1 MVLCNGLF
9 GGCWMRA
16 SQCVICTRSL
26 QDGVRSDCV
35 YCGVRC
41 RVRAHRL
48 RQTER
53 SRSEPVRA
61 DAALHTNR
69 IEELEEQLRC
79 AEESRRKDAALH
91 EQRTEDLM
99 RQLRD
104 AEERAAKQSEASR
117 RLEERCSAL
126 ELQNRASEES
136 HVQIHQRLA
145 ESLRVL
151 RSRDEFAQNALVL
164 LREKKRALLVTTQ
177 HASALQQR
185 VRELEAALLNEQ
197 SKSDVPQ
204 ANRRDRITDAE
215 LAGLQNELEKR
226 SQVLQRSEK
235 ERIELKQEVETLRTK
250 GATHESD
257 LAQMKMQQALLT
269 SERDMLFTL
278 CERLKSQVDGLTETV
293 SRYRQGVIAT
303 SVVGGLGIVSNVL
316 AAVAAQHGAKITPL
330 NVAEILNPQ
339 KVDKPQPTARAT
351 AETIATPSE
360 SKTPVGA
367 SGVAAT
373 EGSEPDQ
380 TERWKQIA
388 GEQLLRGWRPES
400 DLLVAIIR
408 DQIAAE
414 SVLALAQAGKSP
426 WGAKA
431 ALPVER
437 DHQAMIRALKARHDC
452 AKQNGGNDS
461 GVWLRQHNLLG
472 PQLEARLRGE
482 HDART
487 ERLKAQTRQLLS
499 RSKTRTP

>member
-1 MVLCNGLF
+1 
-9 GGCWMRA
+9 
-16 SQCVICTRSL
+16 
-26 QDGVRSDCV
+26 
-35 YCGVRC
+35 
-41 RVRAHRL
+41 
-48 RQTER
+48 
-53 SRSEPVRA
+53 
-61 DAALHTNR
+61 
-69 IEELEEQLRC
+69 
-79 AEESRRKDAALH
+79 
-91 EQRTEDLM
+91 
-99 RQLRD
+99 
-104 AEERAAKQSEASR
+104 
-117 RLEERCSAL
+117 
-126 ELQNRASEES
+126 
-136 HVQIHQRLA
+136 
-145 ESLRVL
+145 L

-226 SQVLQRSEK
+226 SEVLQRSEK

-250 GATHESD
+250 GSTHESD

-303 SVVGGLGIVSNVL
+303 SVVGGLGIVSNVM
-316 AAVAAQHGAKITPL
+316 AAVAAQHGAKIAPL

-360 SKTPVGA
+360 SKAPAGA

-373 EGSEPDQ
+373 KGSEPDQ

-388 GEQLLRGWRPES
+388 GEQLLRGWRPEN

-414 SVLALAQAGKSP
+414 SALALAQAGKSP

-499 RSKTRTP
+499 RGKTRTP